1 MLKGDGHSGENRDT
15 FSLNPSQSVG
25 VPLIFFRLWVTICLR
40 VGCQEISGTKAY
52 IILKHSYGVIDND
65 LQSIVA

>member
-1 MLKGDGHSGENRDT
+1 MLKGDGHSDENRT
-15 FSLNPSQSVG
+15 LSINQSHSVG

-65 LQSIVA
+65 MQSIVA